1 MHKIA
6 LPQAAIDRVLK
17 RRKSLHVFNDI
28 DPARTAHVVVDLQN
42 GFMAEGQPAEVP
54 AAREIVP
61 NVNRISAA
69 LRSAGGLVIY
79 IQNTIDAA
87 AKEAWSNWF
96 TYMSGE
102 GRREAMEAAFADGS
116 YGHSLWPGLEVLPQ
130 DIRVKKNR
138 FGAFVPGSSD
148 LHAVLQAR
156 GIDTVIITGTA
167 TNVCCESTAR
177 DAMMMNYKVIFV
189 SDGTATYNDEEHNA
203 TLGIMLAMF
212 ADVMT
217 TDEVV
222 ERLAGGCA
230 RRRNE
235 RLKHDPEK
243 LQTFRIR
250 SCDRTNTWS
259 EIAIQSE
266 RISLLRRRGLS
277 RGARA
282 RDAARSG

>member
-1 MHKIA
+1 MPNDRTCRKTPFFAARICHHATSDEESRMHKIA
-6 LPQAAIDRVLK
+6 IPQAAIDRVLK

-28 DPARTAHVVVDLQN
+28 DPGRTAHVVVDLQN

-54 AAREIVP
+54 AARDIVP
-61 NVNRISAA
+61 NVNRISTA

-102 GRREAMEAAFADGS
+102 GRRESMEAAFADGS
-116 YGHSLWPGLEVLPQ
+116 YGHSLWPALEVLPG

-156 GIDTVIITGTA
+156 NIDTLIITGTA

-222 ERLAGGCA
+222 DRLA
-230 RRRNE
+230 
-235 RLKHDPEK
+235 
-243 LQTFRIR
+243 
-250 SCDRTNTWS
+250 RTMS
-259 EIAIQSE
+259 Q
-266 RISLLRRRGLS
+266 
-277 RGARA
+277 
-282 RDAARSG
+282 AAE

>member
-6 LPQAAIDRVLK
+6 IPQAAIDRVLK
-17 RRKSLHVFNDI
+17 RRDSLHVFNDV
-28 DPARTAHVVVDLQN
+28 DTMRTAHIVVDLQN
-42 GFMAEGQPAEVP
+42 GFMAPGQPAEIP
-54 AAREIVP
+54 MAREIVS
-61 NVNRISAA
+61 NVNRISGA
-69 LRSAGGLVIY
+69 LRAAGGLVVY

-102 GRREAMEAAFADGS
+102 RRQASMDAAFAEGS
-116 YGHSLWPGLEVLPQ
+116 YGHSLWPELDVLPS
-130 DIRVKKNR
+130 DLKMKKNR
-138 FGAFVPGSSD
+138 FGAFVPGSSP
-148 LHAVLQAR
+148 LHAVLQGR

-222 ERLAGGCA
+222 SRLAGA
-230 RRRNE
+230 MN
-235 RLKHDPEK
+235 
-243 LQTFRIR
+243 Q
-250 SCDRTNTWS
+250 
-259 EIAIQSE
+259 
-266 RISLLRRRGLS
+266 
-277 RGARA
+277 
-282 RDAARSG
+282 AAE

>member
-6 LPQAAIDRVLK
+6 IPQAAVDRVLK
-17 RRKSLHVFNDI
+17 RRDSLHVFNDV
-28 DPARTAHVVVDLQN
+28 DTMRTAHIVVDLQN
-42 GFMAEGQPAEVP
+42 GFMAPGQPAEIP
-54 AAREIVP
+54 MAREIVS

-69 LRSAGGLVIY
+69 LRAAGGLVVY

-102 GRREAMEAAFADGS
+102 RRQASMDAAFAEGS
-116 YGHSLWPGLEVLPQ
+116 YGHSLWPELDVLPS
-130 DIRVKKNR
+130 DLKMKKNR
-138 FGAFVPGSSD
+138 FGAFVPGSSP
-148 LHAVLQAR
+148 LHAVLQGR

-222 ERLAGGCA
+222 SRLAGA
-230 RRRNE
+230 MS
-235 RLKHDPEK
+235 
-243 LQTFRIR
+243 Q
-250 SCDRTNTWS
+250 
-259 EIAIQSE
+259 
-266 RISLLRRRGLS
+266 
-277 RGARA
+277 
-282 RDAARSG
+282 AAE